1 MCKNALSLDE
11 IRGVKYIW
19 LSKNE
24 LPLNQRIIVI
34 GVIVKSNEP
43 FERALKRFTKSCEK
57 NGIISDVKKRQ
68 RFEKPSEEKKRI
80 ETAARR
86 KRLKEIADQNRKR
99 LY

>member
-1 MCKNALSLDE
+1 M
-11 IRGVKYIW
+11 
-19 LSKNE
+19 
-24 LPLNQRIIVI
+24 I

-57 NGIISDVKKRQ
+57 NG
-68 RFEKPSEEKKRI
+68 SEEKKRI